1 MSNSELSRDAAQL
14 VQAAARLVSA
24 AIERADADAL
34 KGIEVAL
41 RGGARPVV
49 EVSPHP
55 TAPCVTLWLV
65 EREGH
70 VRHLLA
76 TVPIREVRPCAH

>member
-1 MSNSELSRDAAQL
+1 MNDTDISRDAAQL
-14 VQAAARLVSA
+14 IQAAARILGA
-24 AIERADADAL
+24 AIEHAEGDAL
-34 KGIEVAL
+34 QGIERAL

-55 TAPCVTLWLV
+55 SAPSVTLWLV